1 MANSPMTNLSHIVD
15 EIPHNG
21 NDDSKRADKRPNS
34 LRGST

>member
-1 MANSPMTNLSHIVD
+1 MANYPMTNLSHNVD
-15 EIPHNG
+15 ETPPNG